1 MPQDLAGW
9 LSTVVASGIG
19 TLAAAFI
26 SFRFTLA
33 KLRKERAIASRAEW
47 YEQVTTALWAVARL
61 LRAKADAERA
71 MRKLGIRDDKLFDF
85 ISRKSFDISVLL
97 EQAPLYASRDDLK
110 DLADLKDLYL
120 RMGQANA
127 PWPAPAGPVDR
138 MLLLSAVTA
147 ALAKRFANSY
157 RSHLGME
164 LLDDDWEEFKR
175 SLRELDEAQTKA
187 AEAFEKAQAGTL
199 SDDEGDYVE
208 KMLVAF
214 SDDGGATWA
223 LVHAG
228 DQIWIKVLDLSKG
241 MTDWKV
247 VYEPRSLI
255 TRDEFLE
262 REIILD
268 ES

>member
-1 MPQDLAGW
+1 
-9 LSTVVASGIG
+9 
-19 TLAAAFI
+19 
-26 SFRFTLA
+26 
-33 KLRKERAIASRAEW
+33 
-47 YEQVTTALWAVARL
+47 
-61 LRAKADAERA
+61 
-71 MRKLGIRDDKLFDF
+71 
-85 ISRKSFDISVLL
+85 
-97 EQAPLYASRDDLK
+97 
-110 DLADLKDLYL
+110 
-120 RMGQANA
+120 
-127 PWPAPAGPVDR
+127 
-138 MLLLSAVTA
+138 
-147 ALAKRFANSY
+147 LAKRFANSY